1 VKLINVE
8 GRFIMLFMKD
18 IELAARL
25 QHSSNIDELM
35 EGINDRPE
43 PAARRSSGSGLAS
56 ISTAS
61 MPDDNAHPVDH
72 KNAREKAPKAL
83 YPRAA

>member
-1 VKLINVE
+1 
-8 GRFIMLFMKD
+8 MLFMKD
-18 IELAARL
+18 IELATRL

-43 PAARRSSGSGLAS
+43 PVARRSNGSRLAS
-56 ISTAS
+56 MPTAS
-61 MPDDNAHPVDH
+61 MPDDNAHLVDH
-72 KNAREKAPKAL
+72 KNAREKAPKAP